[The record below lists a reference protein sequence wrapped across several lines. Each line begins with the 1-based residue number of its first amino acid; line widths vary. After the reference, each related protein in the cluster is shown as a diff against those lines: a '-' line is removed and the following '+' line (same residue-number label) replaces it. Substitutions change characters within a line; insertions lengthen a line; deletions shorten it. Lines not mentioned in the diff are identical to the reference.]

1 MCFHASSQA
10 LRSHTKPQYSLRKTD
25 DCHFHTGKR
34 AERQKWNQ
42 IKKKFTRYFYLLDVS
57 RTRLLP
63 LCTVLFG
70 GVCAGLPGVCV
81 CLWELILGVSIC
93 SLSSKRWTSHSCL
106 LGLPSSSRS
115 PSSSPPC
122 RDTHWLTHTSE
133 FLSNNQCFFCFCFT
147 LKPQVR
153 WKLKILQLTT
163 DCPGS
168 LIMLTDCYFYYSDIY
183 TLQIAQQACFN
194 IQSPDLKRPQPILKS
209 VTLISTC
216 TIPGLFMFSTFT
228 DYVM

>member
-57 RTRLLP
+57 RPRLLP

-106 LGLPSSSRS
+106 LGLPASSRS

-133 FLSNNQCFFCFCFT
+133 FLSNNQCFFLFLFHT
-147 LKPQVR
+147 EASGQV
-153 WKLKILQLTT
+153 KTENTT
-163 DCPGS
+163 AYNRLSRKSYYVNRLLLLLFWYLHPADRSTS
-168 LIMLTDCYFYYSDIY
+168 LF
-183 TLQIAQQACFN
+183 
-194 IQSPDLKRPQPILKS
+194 
-209 VTLISTC
+209 
-216 TIPGLFMFSTFT
+216 
-228 DYVM
+228 

>member
-1 MCFHASSQA
+1 MSWIILTGQCRVNRTGSVEVLHRDGGHAAGEEDKPFSPMCFHASSQA

-81 CLWELILGVSIC
+81 CVYES
-93 SLSSKRWTSHSCL
+93 
-106 LGLPSSSRS
+106 
-115 PSSSPPC
+115 
-122 RDTHWLTHTSE
+122 
-133 FLSNNQCFFCFCFT
+133 
-147 LKPQVR
+147 
-153 WKLKILQLTT
+153 
-163 DCPGS
+163 
-168 LIMLTDCYFYYSDIY
+168 
-183 TLQIAQQACFN
+183 
-194 IQSPDLKRPQPILKS
+194 
-209 VTLISTC
+209 
-216 TIPGLFMFSTFT
+216 
-228 DYVM
+228 

>member
-1 MCFHASSQA
+1 MEPNKEEIH
-10 LRSHTKPQYSLRKTD
+10 SLFLSPRCVTYACVFFLCAPFCLEECVQ
-25 DCHFHTGKR
+25 DCR
-34 AERQKWNQ
+34 
-42 IKKKFTRYFYLLDVS
+42 
-57 RTRLLP
+57 
-63 LCTVLFG
+63 
-70 GVCAGLPGVCV
+70 VCV

-106 LGLPSSSRS
+106 LGLPASSRS

-122 RDTHWLTHTSE
+122 KDTHWLTHISE

-168 LIMLTDCYFYYSDIY
+168 LIILTDCYFYYSDIY

-209 VTLISTC
+209 VTLIST
-216 TIPGLFMFSTFT
+216 L
-228 DYVM
+228 

>member
-1 MCFHASSQA
+1 MCHVRVFFLCAPFCLEECVQDCRGCVCVFMRANPRSFHLLTELKEMDVTQLLAGITC
-10 LRSHTKPQYSLRKTD
+10 LVTKPIVITTLQRHTLTD
-25 DCHFHTGKR
+25 
-34 AERQKWNQ
+34 
-42 IKKKFTRYFYLLDVS
+42 
-57 RTRLLP
+57 
-63 LCTVLFG
+63 
-70 GVCAGLPGVCV
+70 
-81 CLWELILGVSIC
+81 
-93 SLSSKRWTSHSCL
+93 
-106 LGLPSSSRS
+106 
-115 PSSSPPC
+115 
-122 RDTHWLTHTSE
+122 TSE

-209 VTLISTC
+209 VTLIST
-216 TIPGLFMFSTFT
+216 L
-228 DYVM
+228 